1 MLARML
7 GAARL
12 NVHTFEDVESDKGAT
27 IQAMMVVVLVA
38 IANGIG
44 GWASGGNP
52 ILGLI
57 SGLLLGLATWAL
69 WALVTFL
76 VGTTILKTPET
87 HADWGE
93 LARTTGFAQTPGL
106 FKALGFLPGIGP
118 IIVFIASIWQLAAMV
133 IAVRQALDYQSTWR
147 AVGVVVIGFLI
158 IVIPLG
164 IVAMLIAGA
173 TGAGTGG

>member
-12 NVHTFEDVESDKGAT
+12 NVHTFEEVESDKGAT
-27 IQAMMVVVLVA
+27 MQAMIVVVLVA

-44 GWASGGNP
+44 GLASGGNLV
-52 ILGLI
+52 LGLI

-93 LARTTGFAQTPGL
+93 LARTTGFAQTPGI
-106 FKALGFLPGIGP
+106 FKVFAFIPILGP
-118 IIVFIASIWQLAAMV
+118 IIVFIASIWQLVAMV

-164 IVAMLIAGA
+164 IVGMLIAGA
-173 TGAGTGG
+173 TGTGG